1 MNVLFAR
8 RCTLHARVLAGCR
21 RTMPAHAGFMVMI
34 PMRLPVFSAREPKA
48 SGPRC
53 PSRQGM
59 ALVRPDSW
67 RQGRQKMPEK
77 PAPLLKHE
85 PCQKERG
92 GRGEPALPQKNMRG
106 PPPRRACP
114 GRGAGPPVQQAKA
127 RAVPL
132 RLLCAARAL
141 VFAPR
146 RFAAPARPG
155 PPRSRQTFPQA
166 IDGHKGM
173 VTNKITCFSQEAR
186 YE

>member
-48 SGPRC
+48 SGSRC

-92 GRGEPALPQKNMRG
+92 SRGEPALPKKDARPAAAASLPRARRRPARATG
-106 PPPRRACP
+106 KSPCRARPCPCACSAPPAPWFLRRADSQPRRGQ
-114 GRGAGPPVQQAKA
+114 GRHA
-127 RAVPL
+127 RGKL
-132 RLLCAARAL
+132 FHRLLTGIRGWL
-141 VFAPR
+141 LIR
-146 RFAAPARPG
+146 
-155 PPRSRQTFPQA
+155 
-166 IDGHKGM
+166 
-173 VTNKITCFSQEAR
+173 
-186 YE
+186 